1 MEIKI
6 KSRKDI
12 EKIALNPFRSK
23 TALISITDYEY
34 KFAEL
39 KNKPY
44 YILQLAFDDVDND
57 VFEDEIGRI
66 PTEVERISIEEK
78 YHMLTDRQAKQIADF
93 YKYICD
99 DVEIIICQCEHG
111 QSRSA
116 AIAAAIMEYR
126 NKNGIDIFASYNYY
140 PNKTVFKKV
149 LNQLK
154 NYD

>member
-12 EKIALNPFRSK
+12 KKIALKPFQPK

-34 KFAEL
+34 EFAEL
-39 KNKPY
+39 KNKPH

-57 VFEDEIGRI
+57 VFEDEVGRI
-66 PTEVERISIEEK
+66 PTESERISIEEK
-78 YHMLTDRQAKQIADF
+78 YHMLTDGQAKKIADF

-99 DVEIIICQCEHG
+99 DVGIIICQCEHG

-126 NKNGIDIFASYNYY
+126 NKKGIEIFANYNYY

-154 NYD
+154 NYE

>member
-1 MEIKI
+1 MNLI
-6 KSRKDI
+6 SRYGAI
-12 EKIALNPFRSK
+12 SILFAFNPFYEK

-34 KFAEL
+34 EFADL
-39 KNKPY
+39 KNKPDF
-44 YILQLAFDDVDND
+44 ILQLAFDDVDND

-66 PTEVERISIEEK
+66 PTESERISIEEK
-78 YHMLTDRQAKQIADF
+78 YHMLTDGQAKQIVDF

-99 DVEIIICQCEHG
+99 DVGIIICQCEHG

-116 AIAAAIMEYR
+116 AIAAAIIEYR
-126 NKNGIDIFASYNYY
+126 NKNGIEIFASYNYY

-154 NYD
+154 NYE

>member
-6 KSRKDI
+6 KSRYDI
-12 EKIALNPFRSK
+12 EKIALSPFHPK
-23 TALISITDYEY
+23 TALICITDYEY
-34 KFAEL
+34 EFAEL
-39 KNKPY
+39 KNNPD

-57 VFEDEIGRI
+57 VFEDELGRI

-78 YHMLTDRQAKQIADF
+78 YHMLTDGQAKEIADF

-99 DVEIIICQCEHG
+99 DVKVIICQCEHG

-116 AIAAAIMEYR
+116 AVAAAIMEYR
-126 NKNGIDIFASYNYY
+126 NRNGIDIFSSYNYY

-149 LNQLK
+149 LNQLQ
-154 NYD
+154 NYK